1 MENYVSKE
9 AEKKWQEYWEKN
21 KIFEYKKGKKPVYSI
36 DTPPPYVSADHL
48 HLGHAMSYSQ
58 AEFIA
63 RYKRMK
69 GFNVFYPMG
78 FDDNGLPTER
88 FVEKKYNIDKSKIS
102 RKEFIQLC
110 LKETKEGIKT
120 YKKLWTSLGISVDWN
135 ENYST
140 IDKKCQKISQKS
152 FIDLYKKKRVERR
165 EEPIMWCNKCQ
176 TALAQADLE
185 DLEKNS
191 FLNEINFESEDGKKL
206 TISTSRPELIPAC
219 VALFVNKNDK
229 RYKNLIGKRA
239 KVPLMD
245 YSVPIIGDDKVDMEF
260 GTGLMMVCTFGDIED
275 IERWKTHKMHTRV
288 IIDKNGM
295 TNSLAGKYKGMHIDK
310 VRKEILNELKEKGLL
325 VNQKQIKH
333 VTNVHERCSTP
344 IEFIIT
350 PQWYIKIL
358 DIKKELVEFANKINW
373 YPRHMKV
380 RYDHWVNN
388 LKWDWC
394 ISRERFYGVPFPVW
408 YCKKCKEVVLPE
420 EKDLPVEPIQDK
432 PKKKCKCGSSE
443 FNPET
448 DVMDTWMT
456 SSVTPLINSDWTER
470 KEIYPMD
477 LRPQAHD
484 IIRTWAFYT
493 IVKSYTHTKSI
504 PWKDIMISGHGLD
517 VKGQKI
523 SKSKGNFILAE
534 DIINKYSADALR
546 YYAASIKLG
555 EDSPYQEKEVLT
567 GHKTVNKLWNS
578 SKLVLVNLKNY
589 KLEKVKLE
597 VMDRWLLSK
606 LNQVIHKATVEFD
619 NYEYSKAKF
628 ETEMFFWKI
637 FCDNYL
643 EISKKRLYEGEKSA
657 KYTLYTGLK
666 TILKLFAPLMPFIT
680 EEIYNEK
687 FAKDEKLKSIHI
699 SSWPEHD
706 DKQLDKQAEEIG
718 DRFVEILNEVRRFKA
733 KSQVSMK
740 AEVNLILL
748 KEDEAK
754 LKSVMEDLKAVTY
767 AKKISYGK
775 ELFISL

>member
-350 PQWYIKIL
+350 PQWYIKIF

-408 YCKKCKEVVLPE
+408 YCKKCKEVILPE

-432 PKKKCKCGSSE
+432 PKKKCKCGSNE

-456 SSVTPLINSDWTER
+456 SSVTPLINSNWIDR
-470 KEIYPMD
+470 KELYPMD

-775 ELFISL
+775 ELFI